1 MRSRIPG
8 KGWGGRTPLYR
19 PGRRNHRNTGQSLGT
34 LSRQRG
40 GVSDCAHRHAVLR
53 IRCWLCPELP
63 VQPAVAVFQGT
74 APCPAAVGECENR
87 LQMLC
92 CGSGWQEEP
101 VAPAACSGQGVTE
114 CYWHPPVELLLLLL
128 VPETGRFAPRAPAC
142 SGLGRSRCFQGSA
155 ASWVGTWG
163 LPAHSL
169 VRNCS
174 QVNFSQPL
182 CIQSAVVSLG
192 CFAGWRDIVKSWS
205 LKWLEKV
212 TPRWRVR
219 PGVWSGRTQAKRRR
233 RRSMMRC
240 ACRAK

>member
-1 MRSRIPG
+1 MGAAAVRSRIPG

-142 SGLGRSRCFQGSA
+142 SGHGRGEAA
-155 ASWVGTWG
+155 ASKALQPPGWERGVCPRTALLGTVHKSTSCSPFVFKVLSFHWG
-163 LPAHSL
+163 VL
-169 VRNCS
+169 
-174 QVNFSQPL
+174 Q
-182 CIQSAVVSLG
+182 
-192 CFAGWRDIVKSWS
+192 AGETS
-205 LKWLEKV
+205 
-212 TPRWRVR
+212 
-219 PGVWSGRTQAKRRR
+219 
-233 RRSMMRC
+233 
-240 ACRAK
+240 